1 MGDDKI
7 ICLNVGGELM
17 QTCKDTLVTRS
28 SYFRNI
34 LTLYKYDN
42 NEPLFVDDDPIIF
55 KHILNNMRDHR
66 YLVPFNLQYKLDW
79 YGVNNIDLNIE
90 PDPVI
95 SEKLNIQDIKLH
107 STNITNHAGL
117 HALVAT
123 NMLDAHAKDSSYWY
137 SNLTRKR
144 PQKTVTN
151 NIIRPLN
158 KSDKFNGFTV
168 KIPYESDAISNIML
182 YIKLPYTENKNYGF
196 D

>member
-182 YIKLPYTENKNYGF
+182 YIKLPYTNS
-196 D
+196 